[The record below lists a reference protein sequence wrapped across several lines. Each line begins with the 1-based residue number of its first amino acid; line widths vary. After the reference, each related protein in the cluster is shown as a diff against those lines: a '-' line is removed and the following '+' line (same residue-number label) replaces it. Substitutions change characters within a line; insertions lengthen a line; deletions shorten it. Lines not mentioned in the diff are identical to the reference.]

1 MSDVPGAQGK
11 GPEGPSAPH
20 RDSRPSASASAKR
33 SGWGAA
39 VTPVVLAVLGLALLV
54 VGLILYPRRSEH
66 PAPVTTKLDVF
77 STCPLFSIG
86 YAVDPARGRPGV
98 SRLEVR
104 LTLPEASLPGSG
116 ACVGGRGAGITV
128 VPPAGTHLMNCNHCH
143 GRWTVGLPLPADG
156 VATAYFYVR
165 ASSFGVFSNGADA
178 FAAIPEVVYIRK
190 AIPVGTPELVAA
202 YDLPSASS
210 YDWSADPPVSATNSH
225 AIWEEPVSRG
235 TTAGREAA
243 GIDQAAQAS
252 DNFMSFLAGALL
264 ALGGAAILA
273 AVIEAVHT
281 RDWDLIR
288 ALRPK

>member
-1 MSDVPGAQGK
+1 
-11 GPEGPSAPH
+11 
-20 RDSRPSASASAKR
+20 
-33 SGWGAA
+33 
-39 VTPVVLAVLGLALLV
+39 VTPVLLAVLGLVLV
-54 VGLILYPRRSEH
+54 IVGLILYPRRAER

-104 LTLPEASLPGSG
+104 LTLPEGALPGSG
-116 ACVGGRGAGITV
+116 ACVGGRGAGVTV
-128 VPPAGTHLMNCNHCH
+128 VPPAGTKLMNCSKCH
-143 GRWTVGLPLPADG
+143 GRWTVGLPFPADG

-165 ASSFGVFSNGADA
+165 AGGFGVFSNGATT

-190 AIPVGTPELVAA
+190 ATPVGTPELIAA
-202 YDLPSASS
+202 YDVGSASS
-210 YDWSADPPVSATNSH
+210 YDWSAEPPVSATNSG
-225 AIWEEPVSRG
+225 AIWEEPVTRG
-235 TTAGREAA
+235 VTAGRVAV
-243 GIDQAAQAS
+243 GIDQAVQAS
-252 DNFMSFLAGALL
+252 DAFVSFLAGVLV

-288 ALRPK
+288 AGRST

>member
-1 MSDVPGAQGK
+1 M
-11 GPEGPSAPH
+11 
-20 RDSRPSASASAKR
+20 
-33 SGWGAA
+33 
-39 VTPVVLAVLGLALLV
+39 
-54 VGLILYPRRSEH
+54 
-66 PAPVTTKLDVF
+66 
-77 STCPLFSIG
+77 
-86 YAVDPARGRPGV
+86 
-98 SRLEVR
+98 
-104 LTLPEASLPGSG
+104 
-116 ACVGGRGAGITV
+116 
-128 VPPAGTHLMNCNHCH
+128 
-143 GRWTVGLPLPADG
+143 
-156 VATAYFYVR
+156 ATAYFYVR

-235 TTAGREAA
+235 TMAWVEAA

-281 RDWDLIR
+281 RDWELIR
-288 ALRPK
+288 RCARNRSPRRHLLFG